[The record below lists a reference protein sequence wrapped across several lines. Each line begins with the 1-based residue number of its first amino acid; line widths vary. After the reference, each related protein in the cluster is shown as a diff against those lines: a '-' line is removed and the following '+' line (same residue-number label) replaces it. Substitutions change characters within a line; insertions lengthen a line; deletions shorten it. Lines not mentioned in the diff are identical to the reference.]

1 MSDNLN
7 DQDFYKEF
15 KDRINMDP
23 LHDVIENK
31 KTTGHTLTVVFA
43 VITGIVISSL
53 IGWYV
58 IGNMMVSRTGTVNS
72 LSDIPTIRRGS
83 SQVKIKPDDEGGMK
97 IANREKK
104 VYDLI
109 GKSAPVKETKE
120 KVVSDKT
127 TVVAPAE
134 EEYIDSD
141 PVYGTGTAADD
152 ETGAV
157 AAAASAAL
165 GGDAAAKV
173 DVAKEKIAKAEVPEA
188 DKAKTE
194 VKQPTSILPKNTVA
208 EKKDVVDKKV
218 ETVKTVSPEKKND
231 KVAVV
236 AKPAAPA
243 KTAAV
248 SSEVF
253 KVQVTSAKDE
263 KQVKTVLNNLLKKF
277 PEVKNMPSEI
287 QKADLGKKGVYY
299 RLKIGNFKTREEAA
313 ALCAK
318 FKAKGQDCITSK

>member
-15 KDRINMDP
+15 KDRINTDP
-23 LHDVIENK
+23 LHDVIESK
-31 KTTGHTLTVVFA
+31 KAAGHTLTVVFA

-72 LSDIPTIRRGS
+72 LSDIPTIRRVS
-83 SQVKIKPDDEGGMK
+83 SQVKIKPEDEGGMR

-120 KVVSDKT
+120 KIVSDKT

-141 PVYGTGTAADD
+141 PAYGAGTAADD
-152 ETGAV
+152 EAGAATV
-157 AAAASAAL
+157 AFSK
-165 GGDAAAKV
+165 DA
-173 DVAKEKIAKAEVPEA
+173 IAKTDVPEKVEKTEIPAA
-188 DKAKTE
+188 DKVKTD
-194 VKQPTSILPKNTVA
+194 VKQPINILPKNPAAETKVEPVKNVVV
-208 EKKDVVDKKV
+208 EKK
-218 ETVKTVSPEKKND
+218 ED
-231 KVAVV
+231 KVSSAV
-236 AKPAAPA
+236 KPAV
-243 KTAAV
+243 AV
-248 SSEVF
+248 PSKNVVSAEIF

-263 KQVKTVLNNLLKKF
+263 KQVKAVLNNLLKKF
-277 PEVKNMPSEI
+277 TDVKNMPSEI

-299 RLKIGNFKTREEAA
+299 RLKIGNLKTREEAA

>member
-15 KDRINMDP
+15 KDRMNMDP
-23 LHDVIENK
+23 LRDEIENK
-31 KTTGHTLTVVFA
+31 KSAGHTLTVVLA

-72 LSDIPTIRRGS
+72 LSDIPTIRRVS
-83 SQVKIKPDDEGGMK
+83 SQVKIKPADEGGMK
-97 IANREKK
+97 IANQEKK

-109 GKSAPVKETKE
+109 GKTAPAKETKE

-141 PVYGTGTAADD
+141 PAYGVGTGADD

-157 AAAASAAL
+157 VATAVSAAVAEKSVP
-165 GGDAAAKV
+165 DAKT
-173 DVAKEKIAKAEVPEA
+173 EKAEV
-188 DKAKTE
+188 KTPAE
-194 VKQPTSILPKNTVA
+194 TKPAVKQPTNILPKNQPT
-208 EKKDVVDKKV
+208 EKKV
-218 ETVKTVSPEKKND
+218 ETVKTAVVEKKAATDEKKDEKAAAN
-231 KVAVV
+231 VS
-236 AKPAAPA
+236 KPAAATA
-243 KTAAV
+243 KAV

-277 PEVKNMPSEI
+277 PETKNMPSEI

-299 RLKIGNFKTREEAA
+299 RLKIGAFKTREEAS

-318 FKAKGQDCITSK
+318 FKPKVRIA